1 MVLVI
6 VAGAWGSAACVG
18 SVHVHIYSGDFTL
31 SIPSPD
37 EPESEYGRGWMADAI
52 IEIPDHIVISD
63 LDIGVTLAHESLF
76 DLQILLQSPVGTN
89 VTLNLAGNLA
99 FIVRGEDDRLTAVG
113 GSGVL
118 IFDDEADVSIEQAT
132 EPFFSSY
139 RPVWDLSLL
148 DNEDSF
154 GPWRLRI
161 YDAFYADTGTLNS
174 FELVITTPEPATAVL
189 LILGFSLMTLL
200 NHPRKI

>member
-1 MVLVI
+1 MILVI
-6 VAGAWGSAACVG
+6 VAGAWGSAICAD
-18 SVHVHIYSGDFTL
+18 SVHIYSGNFTL
-31 SIPSPD
+31 RIPAELNS
-37 EPESEYGRGWMADAI
+37 SKGWMTDAI
-52 IEIPDHIVISD
+52 IEVPHHLTISD

-89 VTLNLAGNLA
+89 VALNLAGNLA
-99 FIVRGEDDRLTAVG
+99 FIVRGEDGRLTAVG
-113 GSGVL
+113 GLGTL
-118 IFDDEADVSIEQAT
+118 IFDDEADVSIEQAA

-148 DNEDSF
+148 DGEDSF

-174 FELVITTPEPATAVL
+174 VELVIAAPEPATAVL
-189 LILGFSLMTLL
+189 LTLGFSLMTLL
-200 NHPRKI
+200 NHTTKQ